1 MDVNLITWTVECSL
15 KQPFLVKRVFN
26 DAFRRHVVTYIM
38 GNSQTEEPDNPNFNM
53 AEYNQKMRNTSIY
66 SNATLN
72 PTAAQVYQ
80 AEQPKQF
87 NVSQIEK
94 KKLETKF
101 AFFKDSLKIVQ
112 KP

>member
-1 MDVNLITWTVECSL
+1 
-15 KQPFLVKRVFN
+15 
-26 DAFRRHVVTYIM
+26 M

-112 KP
+112 NIITPVSNIQLHHHFLQVHG